1 MTELLTTM
9 NTLKISKNSKVLFTS
24 TNVNNI
30 LEYLSFFISDG
41 ITYADLLKVLN
52 NLTVYDSDLD
62 NILNLR
68 TNVTKHIKFLYKNE
82 DYVKLIKLVNKSF
95 IQKSYFL
102 TSVIGK
108 FNFIFHN
115 DFFKNF
121 DKMNWNE
128 INIVKSNKLYF
139 SKTQLSLF
147 VLDKAFEENLK
158 LNGTIIFLEVNRN
171 HTFKKYAEKFRSK
184 YSRNLFGIIS
194 NSLLIT
200 NQKKYITKF
209 IINNDS
215 IEHESEEDYEIF
227 LKKLVVNKKW
237 ILVKSVKY
245 YKNDFFPIKTV
256 KKQLLLQF

>member
-1 MTELLTTM
+1 M
-9 NTLKISKNSKVLFTS
+9 NTLKISKSSKVLFTS

-30 LEYLSFFISDG
+30 LEYLSFFISNG
-41 ITYADLLKVLN
+41 ITYDDLLKVLN

-68 TNVTKHIKFLYKNE
+68 ANVTKHVKFLYKNE
-82 DYVKLIKLVNKSF
+82 NYVKLIKLVNKAF
-95 IQKSYFL
+95 IQHNYFL
-102 TSVIGK
+102 TNVVGK
-108 FNFIFHN
+108 FNFIFHH

-128 INIVKSNKLYF
+128 INIVKTNKLYF

-158 LNGTIIFLEVNRN
+158 LNGTIVFLNVNKN
-171 HTFKKYAEKFRSK
+171 HTFKKYAEKFRNK
-184 YSRNLFGIIS
+184 YTKHIFGILG

-200 NQKKYITKF
+200 NQKKYINEF
-209 IINNDS
+209 IINNETLIYDC
-215 IEHESEEDYEIF
+215 EEDYEIF
-227 LKKLVVNKKW
+227 LKKLVVDKKW

-245 YKNDFFPIKTV
+245 YKNSFFPIKTV
-256 KKQLLLQF
+256 KKQLFLQF